1 MELKDLNIV
10 CFDGIC
16 GICNEWVD
24 FVIRIDEK
32 RALRYTP
39 LQSEAIG
46 PYLVQFGIDPK
57 KLETIVFIKKGEV
70 FLKSDAVFEIIK
82 VADWNAWL
90 VPILKIFPKPLRN
103 FVYDIVAKN
112 RYLIMKPKENCRIPT
127 PEEKDLFI

>member
-24 FVIRIDEK
+24 FVIRIDKK

-39 LQSEAIG
+39 LQGEAIA

-90 VPILKIFPKPLRN
+90 VPVLKIFPRPFRN
-103 FVYDIVAKN
+103 SVYDMVAKN
-112 RYLIMKPKENCRIPT
+112 RYRIMKPKENCRTPT

>member
-24 FVIRIDEK
+24 FVIRIDKK

-39 LQSEAIG
+39 LQNEVIR
-46 PYLVQFGIDPK
+46 PYLMQFGIDPE

-70 FLKSDAVFEIIK
+70 FLKSDAVFEIIRT
-82 VADWNAWL
+82 ADWNAWL
-90 VPILKIFPKPLRN
+90 IPVFKIFPRFFRN
-103 FVYDIVAKN
+103 FIYDIVAKN
-112 RYLIMKPKENCRIPT
+112 RYRIMKPKKSCRIPT
-127 PEEKDLFI
+127 PEEKDLFL